1 MKKLFVLIFAVAFL
15 AVCTVPAMAA
25 SEWSFYGSSR
35 MSTFYQ
41 TADKEL
47 TGNFDD
53 SDTTWYLQG
62 NSRIGANVKAG
73 AISGRFEYGTGINLR
88 LLYGTWNFG
97 GGSLLVGQSYSPVN
111 LFYSNQVYGGDTDM
125 LPFGGVYG
133 GRNPMIQISV
143 AGFKFAMLPP
153 RTEIVDPFVD
163 TDAVIP
169 KLEAKYTANLG
180 PVKLDIIG
188 GYNKFDLV
196 NATDGNT
203 GITSYVVGG
212 GVRSNFGPVYINAN
226 YYYGQNTGVYGMW
239 QVGDVTT
246 WVVQDAAGNWTVE
259 NTTTQG
265 LLAVLGFK
273 LSDMITFEA
282 GYAGSEH
289 KNSLWDNNDKQ
300 QTYYLQSVITIAK
313 SSVFF
318 IVPEVGVQDFENDI
332 NNEPQGKN
340 TYFGLKWQ
348 INF

>member
-97 GGSLLVGQSYSPVN
+97 AGSLLVGQSYSPVN

-133 GRNPMIQISV
+133 GRNPMIQLSI
-143 AGFKFAMLPP
+143 AGFKFAMITP
-153 RTEIVDPFVD
+153 RTDDITGAADVD
-163 TDAVIP
+163 TVLP

-180 PVKLDIIG
+180 PVKLDIIAG
-188 GYNKFDLV
+188 LNKYDEV
-196 NATDGNT
+196 NATDANT
-203 GITSYVVGG
+203 DITSYIVGG
-212 GVRSNFGPVYINAN
+212 GVRSNFGPIYINAN
-226 YYYGQNTGVYGMW
+226 YYYGSNLGQYGLW
-239 QVGDVTT
+239 QVGVDDAQVN
-246 WVVQDAAGNWTVE
+246 AAGDVE
-259 NTTTQG
+259 NTISQG

-273 LSDMITFEA
+273 LSDMINFEV
-282 GYAGSEH
+282 GYAGNQH
-289 KNSLWDNNDKQ
+289 KNDLWSDNDKS
-300 QTYYLQSVITIAK
+300 QTYYVQSTITIAK

-318 IVPEVGVQDFENDI
+318 IVPEFGVQNLQTDNTGADE
-332 NNEPQGKN
+332 GTN

>member
-35 MSTFYQ
+35 MSTFYE
-41 TADKEL
+41 TFTKEASV

-53 SDTTWYLQG
+53 SDLSWGLQG

-97 GGSLLVGQSYSPVN
+97 GGSLLVGQSYVPVN

-125 LPFGGVYG
+125 LCFGGVYD
-133 GRNPMIQISV
+133 GRRPMIQLSI
-143 AGFKFAMLPP
+143 AGFKFAMIQPN
-153 RTEIVDPFVD
+153 TGDVTGAADVD
-163 TDAVIP
+163 TVLP

-180 PVKLDIIG
+180 PVKLDIIAG
-188 GYNKFDLV
+188 LNKYDEV
-196 NATDGNT
+196 NATDANT
-203 GITSYVVGG
+203 DITSYIVGG
-212 GVRSNFGPVYINAN
+212 GVRSNFGPIYINAN
-226 YYYGQNTGVYGMW
+226 YYYGSNLGQYGLW
-239 QVGDVTT
+239 QVGVDDAQVN
-246 WVVQDAAGNWTVE
+246 AAGDVE
-259 NTTTQG
+259 NTISQG

-273 LSDMITFEA
+273 LSDMINFEV
-282 GYAGSEH
+282 GYAGNQH
-289 KNSLWDNNDKQ
+289 KNDLWSDNDKS
-300 QTYYLQSVITIAK
+300 QTYYVQSTITIAK

-318 IVPEVGVQDFENDI
+318 IVPEFGVQDFETDSSGCN
-332 NNEPQGKN
+332 QGKN

>member
-25 SEWSFYGSSR
+25 SEWNFYGSSR

-41 TADKEL
+41 TLDKEASP
-47 TGNFDD
+47 TGFDD
-53 SDTTWYLQG
+53 SDTDWYLQG

-97 GGSLLVGQSYSPVN
+97 GGSLLVGQTYSPVN

-133 GRNPMIQISV
+133 GRRAMIQVSIAS
-143 AGFKFAMLPP
+143 FKFAMIQPN
-153 RTEIVDPFVD
+153 TGDVTGAADVD
-163 TDAVIP
+163 TVLP

-180 PVKLDIIG
+180 PVKLDIIAG
-188 GYNKFDLV
+188 LNKYDEV
-196 NATDGNT
+196 NATDANT
-203 GITSYVVGG
+203 DITSYIVGG
-212 GVRSNFGPVYINAN
+212 GVRSNFGPIYINAN
-226 YYYGQNTGVYGMW
+226 YYYGSNLGQYGLW
-239 QVGDVTT
+239 QVGNDDAQVN
-246 WVVQDAAGNWTVE
+246 AAGDVE
-259 NTTTQG
+259 NTISQG

-273 LSDMITFEA
+273 LSDMINFEL
-282 GYAGSEH
+282 GYAGSQH
-289 KNSLWDNNDKQ
+289 KNDLWSDNDKQ
-300 QTYYLQSVITIAK
+300 QTYYVQSTITIAK

-318 IVPEVGVQDFENDI
+318 IVPEFGVQDFETDHAGH
-332 NNEPQGKN
+332 NEGKN